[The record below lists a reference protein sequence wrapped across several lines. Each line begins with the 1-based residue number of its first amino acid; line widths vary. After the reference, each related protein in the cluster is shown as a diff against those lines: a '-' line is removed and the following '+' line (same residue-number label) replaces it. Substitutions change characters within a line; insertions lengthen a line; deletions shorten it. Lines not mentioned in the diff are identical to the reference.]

1 MAQQM
6 TPNRPYLVRAF
17 FDWIVDNSLTP
28 YLLVNAEASG
38 VQVPAQYVKDG
49 QIVLNIAPQAV
60 GGLDMGLDAIR
71 FNARF
76 GGVAHQIYIP
86 LWSVQAI
93 YARENGAGT
102 MFSDEEYE
110 MTPDNIE
117 QSDNVAELR
126 PVVDAEEAQKPVAEA
141 PKPMAEAPTPVAEKP
156 QLAEVDTS
164 DESPDDPTPPSGGG
178 RKRPHLTLVK

>member
-1 MAQQM
+1 MTTQM

-17 FDWIVDNSLTP
+17 FDWIVDNNLTP

-38 VQVPAQYVKDG
+38 VQVPSQYVKDG

-71 FNARF
+71 FSARF

-86 LWSVQAI
+86 LWAVQAI

-110 MTPDNIE
+110 TAPAP
-117 QSDNVAELR
+117 QSPVAELR
-126 PVVDAEEAQKPVAEA
+126 P
-141 PKPMAEAPTPVAEKP
+141 T
-156 QLAEVDTS
+156 LAEVSETPEKPEQEEPVA
-164 DESPDDPTPPSGGG
+164 DEPAPVPPTPPAGNSA